1 MRCSF
6 YDDSRGKCPASI
18 TTERQK
24 DGQWMT
30 VREQKDH
37 CVHVLQKLDSSKF
50 RADDSSTDD
59 EAVTSIPPPSRRPQK
74 YLKGGP
80 VKCETEFDPPT
91 YERFSSVSKQED
103 NSSDRSRLAS
113 RDPYDRDRRSRPAR
127 KRLYSPN
134 ERYRSRSPPPRRPY
148 GKHDDHQ
155 PRRRRSRDDRYEGRR
170 EDRGRRRERS
180 YSRGRS
186 YSRSRSRSRS
196 RRLQVKR
203 ERSYDD
209 RMSDDRRHDRWP
221 QDRAVSPVYAADIVI
236 GQRPADAPDDARRPI
251 PLPDGWTAFDS
262 VYLPDAAVQ
271 PTSRAPHALPDQ
283 PAVPGAIAD
292 VVSANGFSSEIKTQ
306 ETSYPTKAPWNAVP
320 GGLPSQAAALQSAN
334 LPAVFRNKP
343 ARAHVP
349 SSSGATSQSVANP
362 SAVVSVH
369 EMSKAELM
377 NSRRIQTHTQC
388 LSCMQRSIA
397 NTNSRKLVKLV
408 FRLARHGH

>member
-50 RADDSSTDD
+50 RADDSSTDE
-59 EAVTSIPPPSRRPQK
+59 EAVLSIPPPSRRPKK

-80 VKCETEFDPPT
+80 VKCETEFEPPT

-113 RDPYDRDRRSRPAR
+113 RDPYDHDRRSRPGR
-127 KRLYSPN
+127 KRSYSPR
-134 ERYRSRSPPPRRPY
+134 ERFRSRSPPPRRPY
-148 GKHDDHQ
+148 GKHDDR
-155 PRRRRSRDDRYEGRR
+155 PPRRRSRDDRYEGRR

-186 YSRSRSRSRS
+186 YSRSRSRSRP
-196 RRLQVKR
+196 RRLRVKR

-209 RMSDDRRHDRWP
+209 RMSDDARRDRWP
-221 QDRAVSPVYAADIVI
+221 QDRAVSPVYAAEIVI
-236 GQRPADAPDDARRPI
+236 GQRPSDAPDEERRPI

-262 VYLPDAAVQ
+262 VYLPDPVVQ
-271 PTSRAPHALPDQ
+271 VNSRAAHSLPVR

-292 VVSANGFSSEIKTQ
+292 VVSATGFSSETKTQ
-306 ETSYPTKAPWNAVP
+306 ETSYSTKAPWNAVP
-320 GGLPSQAAALQSAN
+320 GGLPSQAAALQSAH
-334 LPAVFRNKP
+334 LPAVFRKKP
-343 ARAHVP
+343 ARAHN
-349 SSSGATSQSVANP
+349 SSASGPTGNP
-362 SAVVSVH
+362 SAVVSVYGLF
-369 EMSKAELM
+369 KAELTE
-377 NSRRIQTHTQC
+377 SRRIRTHTQC
-388 LSCMQRSIA
+388 HSYMQHSIA
-397 NTNSRKLVKLV
+397 NTSSRKLVKLV